1 MAAGLGGSSIASES
15 AETAIAPRPMLAF
28 LEAWNGGGRD
38 LLQNFFVQNFFVRD
52 FFDAGFF

>member
-1 MAAGLGGSSIASES
+1 
-15 AETAIAPRPMLAF
+15 MLAF